1 MKDLVQIGSI
11 YKAHGVK
18 GIIKVRV
25 KPDYMDDLLQV
36 EAVFIET
43 PKATL
48 PHFIKTIEKIADDLV
63 LLKLEGIDTKEQIT
77 PMNKYPILL
86 REEDL
91 TEIFEEYESIVGYTI
106 VDNTV
111 GLIGE
116 VKEVIEMPNYEL
128 AKVSYQNIIVMIPI
142 HEDLVEEVNEEEKK
156 IIMNLPEGF
165 FEIF

>member
-1 MKDLVQIGSI
+1 
-11 YKAHGVK
+11 
-18 GIIKVRV
+18 
-25 KPDYMDDLLQV
+25 
-36 EAVFIET
+36 
-43 PKATL
+43 
-48 PHFIKTIEKIADDLV
+48 
-63 LLKLEGIDTKEQIT
+63 
-77 PMNKYPILL
+77 
-86 REEDL
+86 
-91 TEIFEEYESIVGYTI
+91 

-128 AKVSYQNIIVMIPI
+128 AKVSYQNRIVMIPI